1 MKAETHV
8 MILHTNRKFVT
19 ATPTSVT
26 HARTDRQTTKNLN
39 VLIKPTSFLP
49 MLVLAIPTFISFF
62 RNVFSLVHVP
72 FFFVDMKY
80 QNGLNHRRRMRPL
93 FQYILMC
100 GSQKSS
106 RLKIR
111 VGPMYYLGI
120 LACSCRVYLVEAQ
133 SEVTGK

>member
-1 MKAETHV
+1 MLSLLCD
-8 MILHTNRKFVT
+8 LHACTCH
-19 ATPTSVT
+19 PY
-26 HARTDRQTTKNLN
+26 
-39 VLIKPTSFLP
+39 IY
-49 MLVLAIPTFISFF
+49 FIFPKCFF
-62 RNVFSLVHVP
+62 TCSCP
-72 FFFVDMKY
+72 FFFVVDLKY

-100 GSQKSS
+100 GSQKSF

-120 LACSCRVYLVEAQ
+120 LACSCRVYSVEAQ